1 MQRRR
6 FLQIASATIALGAT
20 TTTFGGATVAPV
32 QAAAA
37 NASAASATAAQAM
50 PLVQSLSLH
59 NLHTGDRIT
68 NAAYKIDGE
77 LSRDAYKQLNH
88 VARDW
93 RRNEIKDLNPKLYDF
108 LHMIQE
114 ELGEEVT
121 FDVISGYRSP
131 KTNAQLRGKRKN
143 SGVAKK
149 SKHMVGDAID
159 IRVPGVK
166 LSKLRDIAW
175 KLQRGGVG
183 YYPSSNFIHIDVGGV
198 RKWGF

>member
-6 FLQIASATIALGAT
+6 FLQIASATVALGAT
-20 TTTFGGATVAPV
+20 ATSFGGASAFTVATKVSTESVMAGPIT
-32 QAAAA
+32 
-37 NASAASATAAQAM
+37 AT
-50 PLVQSLSLH
+50 PIISKSLSLH
-59 NLHTGDRIT
+59 NLHTGERISNT
-68 NAAYKIDGE
+68 AYNVDGK
-77 LSRDAYKQLNH
+77 LSQEGYSKLNH
-88 VARDW
+88 ITRDW
-93 RRNEIKDLNPKLYDF
+93 RRNEVKELNPKLYDF

-114 ELGEEVT
+114 ELGEHVT

-131 KTNAQLRGKRKN
+131 HTNATLRGKRKN

-183 YYPSSNFIHIDVGGV
+183 YYPSSNFIHIDVGNV